1 MIRYA
6 LICEDEHGFEAWFS
20 NSASYD
26 DQAQRGLVE
35 CPHCGSTAV
44 RKQLMAPALATSRQ
58 KEARRERA
66 QSAQTIKAEGAQ
78 TQMSHIDGSNLE
90 DIARKMRAH
99 IRNNFDYVGDTFAK
113 EVRAMHK
120 GEQPERLVY
129 GETTAKESE
138 ALREEGISFSALP
151 EIFTP
156 TPPKKTN

>member
-6 LICEDEHGFEAWFS
+6 LMCEDEHGFEAWFS
-20 NSASYD
+20 NSAAYD
-26 DQAQRGLVE
+26 DQAKRGLVE

-44 RKQLMAPALATSRQ
+44 RKQLMAPAVATSRQ

-66 QSAQTIKAEGAQ
+66 EPAHPSTDGQAQ
-78 TQMSHIDGSNLE
+78 TQMSHVEGANLE

-99 IRNNFDYVGDTFAK
+99 IRNNFDYVGDSFAK

-151 EIFTP
+151 EMFTP
-156 TPPKKTN
+156 TPPKKAN